1 MRQGNRPW
9 INGSEP
15 AYREQRRGKNKTFH
29 RVTGP
34 EVGMAMK
41 ILGAL
46 VLLASLGLVSCQAL
60 IYAF

>member
-1 MRQGNRPW
+1 
-9 INGSEP
+9 
-15 AYREQRRGKNKTFH
+15 
-29 RVTGP
+29 VTGP